1 MTNVQI
7 IETEKAL
14 NGLQL
19 LEVDTY
25 AGWKARGF
33 QVKRGQHATFSTK
46 IWKPVKD
53 KETGAKKMIL
63 VTGHFF
69 TMEQVERV

>member
-7 IETEKAL
+7 IEGEKL
-14 NGLQL
+14 LHGLEL
-19 LEVDTY
+19 YEVDTY

-33 QVKRGQHATFSTK
+33 QVKRGEHASFTTK

-53 KETGAKKMIL
+53 KETGAKKLIL

-69 TMEQVERV
+69 TEKQVERT